1 MENDKTAVRLTVS
14 KALALEAQ
22 RLISA
27 QGIDLNLTQAVNV
40 ILTTGIKAQAEL
52 NSKQYATTT
61 NTTYKTAPT
70 YHQ

>member
-27 QGIDLNLTQAVNV
+27 QGIDLNLTQAVKV

-52 NSKQYATTT
+52 NSK
-61 NTTYKTAPT
+61 
-70 YHQ
+70 

>member
-27 QGIDLNLTQAVNV
+27 QGIDLNLTQAVKV

-52 NSKQYATTT
+52 NSKQYATN
-61 NTTYKTAPT
+61 NTTYKTTPA